1 MRNFLNRYRRWLFPL
16 ALAAVMGGL
25 VLMWLG
31 FRQTLFLIV
40 DGETTTIKSHSFTV
54 AGVLRQAGFSPDD
67 LDRTAPSPNRW
78 FWNLS
83 QIEITRSQKVY
94 IKSPS
99 EDFDVISADKIPANL
114 LLDAGIAL
122 FPGDQILLNGVVVD
136 PGQPLEIDSTTLL
149 QFKPAIALS
158 VTIDDETQTLYTAQP
173 TLGAALESAGISLS
187 PADWISEP
195 LNRSLTEPLSV
206 TIRRAQPMTVT
217 TPTGT
222 LTGLT
227 SALTVGQA
235 LDDLGLPL
243 QGLFYSQPDED
254 APLPEDRQIEVVH
267 VREELLIATEEV
279 PFTSEYREDPDT
291 PLDQASV
298 IQPGQVGIFA
308 TRERVHYENDEETW
322 RLSDPTWQ
330 ASEPQTAIVGYG
342 TDIVVQTAVVEG
354 ETLEYYRTLTV
365 WTTSY
370 KPCDTQGN
378 CYYGTSSGLPVEKG
392 VIAVSYDWYLLL
404 QGQRLYVPGYGYGV
418 IADVCGGCVGKPW
431 IDLGYSEEGYNP
443 TPNRWVT
450 VYLLTPVPGYV
461 PVFLP

>member
-1 MRNFLNRYRRWLFPL
+1 MKNFLHQHRYWLFPL
-16 ALAAVMGGL
+16 ALAAVLGGL

-31 FRQTLFLIV
+31 FRQTVFLSV
-40 DGETTTIKSHSFTV
+40 DGETTEIKTHAVTV
-54 AGVLRQAGFSPDD
+54 SGVLRQVGFSPGDS
-67 LDRTAPSPNRW
+67 DRITPSPSRW
-78 FWNLS
+78 FWNLPS
-83 QIEITRSQKVY
+83 IEVTQAQIIH

-99 EDFDVISADKIPANL
+99 EDLQVASAGKIPANL
-114 LLDAGIAL
+114 LLEAGISL
-122 FPGDQILLNGVVVD
+122 FPGDQVLFNGAVVD
-136 PGQPLEIDSTTLL
+136 PEKPLALQSTALL
-149 QFKPAIALS
+149 QFKPAVPLS
-158 VTIDDETQTLYTAQP
+158 VTIGDDTLTLYTAQP
-173 TLGAALESAGISLS
+173 TLGAALESAGIELS
-187 PADWISEP
+187 PADWVSED
-195 LNRSLTEPLSV
+195 LNQALQAPLSV
-206 TIRRAQPMTVT
+206 TIRRALPVTVT
-217 TPTGT
+217 TPAGT
-222 LTGLT
+222 VTGLT

-235 LDDLGLPL
+235 LDDLGRPL
-243 QGLFYSQPDED
+243 QGLFYSRPDED
-254 APLPEDRQIEVVH
+254 APLPDDRNIEIVQ

-279 PFTSEYREDPDT
+279 PFTSEYREDPET
-291 PLDQASV
+291 PLDQVSV

-392 VIAVSYDWYLLL
+392 VIAVSYDWYLLM